1 MSKRIVQQIVDV
13 PVPQIPKQI
22 VEVILDGCGSRQ
34 HGWTCP
40 QLPEHNVDVI
50 KVILQEQCQRMR
62 FFSFESVW
70 EGSCGQ
76 HGKSVPPT
84 AAGF

>member
-1 MSKRIVQQIVDV
+1 MVRLQRH
-13 PVPQIPKQI
+13 
-22 VEVILDGCGSRQ
+22 ERQ

-40 QLPEHNVDVI
+40 QPPEQNVDVI

-62 FFSFESVW
+62 FFFSFESLW

-76 HGKSVPPT
+76 HGKSVLPHRLLHT
-84 AAGF
+84 